1 VLLLQFKILLPE
13 GVDTINHLLD
23 ELDFRVTQTM
33 LVGNVISVTSLA
45 ARLSAGTTGLEVELF
60 APGLQTVNAVLGPA
74 GQVNV
79 DGGTHASSQV
89 GGAGVD
95 VAELL
100 GVLEL
105 LATFSLDRFT
115 DSGDTLGEPLE
126 DSLDVTSLLHGDDTE
141 LILLVDPDQEGLG
154 FVVEDTTALGPVTL
168 HTGNLQV
175 GITRHEEEVVIN
187 QLLAGG
193 LIHASQGV
201 VFAGKIA
208 RELGKGVLHQS
219 LNVDTL
225 LLGDAGRK
233 AETLDGTSDTDPS
246 RVNGHIGF
254 NVASDLAAVHVR
266 LVGKTSRE
274 AMVLADEGVEDIG
287 EVSVRV
293 LITSIDTTMLVV
305 ELNGAS
311 NGLGQSETGSL
322 GGDSGKLVPFFLGH
336 VFGDKGVFGFDI
348 GEGCHC
354 FSADLIS

>member
-1 VLLLQFKILLPE
+1 MK
-13 GVDTINHLLD
+13 NHSL
-23 ELDFRVTQTM
+23 
-33 LVGNVISVTSLA
+33 TSLA
-45 ARLSAGTTGLEVELF
+45 ARLSTSTTGLEVELF
-60 APGLQTVNAVLGPA
+60 APGLQLVNAILGPA

-105 LATFSLDRFT
+105 LARFSLDGIT
-115 DSGDTLGEPLE
+115 DSGDTPGEPLK
-126 DSLDVTSLLHGDDTE
+126 DSLDITSLLHGDDTE
-141 LILLVDPDQEGLG
+141 LILLIDPDQEGLG
-154 FVVEDTTALGPVTL
+154 IIVEDTTALRPVTL

-233 AETLDGTSDTDPS
+233 AETLDGTSDTDPAK
-246 RVNGHIGF
+246 VNF
-254 NVASDLAAVHVR
+254 ERSDNMYEATDFSSAAYQITRCLR
-266 LVGKTSRE
+266 LH
-274 AMVLADEGVEDIG
+274 L
-287 EVSVRV
+287 
-293 LITSIDTTMLVV
+293 
-305 ELNGAS
+305 
-311 NGLGQSETGSL
+311 
-322 GGDSGKLVPFFLGH
+322 
-336 VFGDKGVFGFDI
+336 
-348 GEGCHC
+348 
-354 FSADLIS
+354 